1 MNSVLNSINKKF
13 ERLVIYHMKKIIGLS
28 LILCMLVATLTMSA
42 FAAPTP
48 TLLWEFGT
56 GTGIED
62 NMGANSAA
70 NGVTYAAENFYHI
83 FTATA
88 ADPNVSIDLTA
99 TDVSQIQWVKA
110 RVLNKSSATA
120 IELYGACDGKSL
132 SGPECTHIDI
142 LPSSDVWQTVIVNIP
157 ASNIATAN
165 AIKAPAVPLTET
177 FWTGSVDWIRLDPMW
192 KLGDDGLD
200 TTGGNMK
207 ADEQIY
213 IDYIAFFSTEADA
226 KAYVGTDEAAAAAD
240 TTTATTT
247 ETPAAAQTS
256 DVTSIAVIAAV
267 LALGT
272 AYVVSKKR

>member
-1 MNSVLNSINKKF
+1 
-13 ERLVIYHMKKIIGLS
+13 MKKIIGLTV
-28 LILCMLVATLTMSA
+28 ILCMLVATLTMSA

-62 NMGANSAA
+62 NMGIAGPA
-70 NGVTYAAENFYHI
+70 GDVTYAAENFYHI

-88 ADPNVSIDLTA
+88 ADPRVSMDFTA

-110 RVLNKSSATA
+110 RVLNKSTATA
-120 IELYGACDGKSL
+120 IELYGACDGKGL

-157 ASNIATAN
+157 AANVATAN

-200 TTGGNMK
+200 TTGGNMA

-226 KAYVGTDEAAAAAD
+226 KAYVGTDEAAAAAGTAD
-240 TTTATTT
+240 TAAAAPAETAAPATTT
-247 ETPAAAQTS
+247 EAAPAAAQTS
-256 DVTSIAVIAAV
+256 DVASIAVIAAV
-267 LALGT
+267 LAFGA